1 MFPINSC
8 KGINFNNRYNLS
20 IKSGDIVS
28 IFRHRSRKKTGRV
41 EDLTNV
47 PSKVLEENDQKR
59 ISRSLEETVHFMK
72 EMLGD
77 SDDFVIKRFRVFG
90 RFPAIMFYFLN
101 LTDQNRINNDIL
113 KPLMYVPEHLLGREV
128 SQPDLMDVLIE
139 ETLYDSQAKL
149 DNCANKLVN
158 VILRGETVIVI
169 EGITDA
175 IHIGTRKVEKRSIE
189 SPETEQAIL
198 GPREGFIESIAT
210 NIALIRSRLPT
221 TDLCVK
227 TMQIG
232 RLTKS
237 TVAVCYIK
245 GIANEKVI
253 YEVEKRLSEIDI
265 DAILDVGYLEQFIED
280 NPFSPFPQ
288 TQSTERPDK
297 TVANLIEGRVAI
309 LVDGSPFA
317 LMVPVVFNQFYQT
330 LDDYSSRFLMGSF
343 ARLAR
348 MLALI
353 FSLIF
358 PSLYVSFISFNPELL
373 PTEFAV
379 AVAGGRAGV
388 PYPAVVEVLL
398 IEIAMEVLREA
409 TVRMPKQV
417 GGALSIVGV
426 LVVGEAAVNAS
437 LASPIT
443 VVVIALTSIGS
454 FATPAYVAAFAL
466 RMLRFP
472 ILMLA
477 GIFGLYGVVVGI
489 IFIFNHMLSLKSF
502 GVPYMSPVSPGNS
515 QGMKDVLIRSP
526 LWWMPKRPDFL
537 QSANRDRL
545 GEKNNKELQHNKV
558 GNDQREEAK
567 SGGFKRGH
575 NPSSRDNL
583 N

>member
-1 MFPINSC
+1 MVLFRRRRQK
-8 KGINFNNRYNLS
+8 KGLNQQGANEI
-20 IKSGDIVS
+20 
-28 IFRHRSRKKTGRV
+28 
-41 EDLTNV
+41 
-47 PSKVLEENDQKR
+47 PSKVLEELDQNR
-59 ISRSLEETVHFMK
+59 LTGSIEGTVQFMK
-72 EMLGD
+72 EMLGE
-77 SDDFVIKRFRVFG
+77 SDDFVVKHFQIFG
-90 RFPAIMFYFLN
+90 RFRAVLFYFSN
-101 LTDQNRINNDIL
+101 ITDQDRINNEIL
-113 KPLMYVPEHLLGREV
+113 KSLMYVPEHLLKREI
-128 SQPDLMDVLIE
+128 SKQDLINVLLE
-139 ETLYDSQAKL
+139 ETLYDSQTSRNHQL
-149 DNCANKLVN
+149 DQLVN

-169 EGITDA
+169 EGITEA
-175 IHIGTRKVEKRSIE
+175 IHIGTRKIEKRSIK

-198 GPREGFIESIAT
+198 GPRESFIESIAT
-210 NIALIRSRLPT
+210 NIALIRYRLPT
-221 TDLCVK
+221 PDLCIK
-227 TMQIG
+227 TMEIG

-237 TVAVCYIK
+237 MVSVCYIK
-245 GIANEKVI
+245 GIAEDKVI
-253 YEVEKRLSEIDI
+253 KEVEKRLSEIDI

-297 TVANLIEGRVAI
+297 TVANLAEGRVAI

-317 LMVPVVFNQFYQT
+317 LIVPVVFNQFYQT
-330 LDDYSSRFLMGSF
+330 FDDYSSRFLMGSF

-348 MLALI
+348 MQALV

-388 PYPAVVEVLL
+388 PYPAVVEVLI

-426 LVVGEAAVNAS
+426 LVVGEAAVNAG

-472 ILMLA
+472 ILFLA
-477 GIFGLYGVVVGI
+477 GIFGLFGVVIGI

-515 QGMKDVLIRSP
+515 QGLKDVIFRSP
-526 LWWMPKRPDFL
+526 LWWMPKRPVFL
-537 QSANRDRL
+537 QSTNRDRL
-545 GEKNNKELQHNKV
+545 GEVKNKVLQHSKV

-567 SGGFKRGH
+567 NGGYKRGH
-575 NPSSRDNL
+575 NGSSGDNL

>member
-1 MFPINSC
+1 M
-8 KGINFNNRYNLS
+8 S
-20 IKSGDIVS
+20 ILRRLG
-28 IFRHRSRKKTGRV
+28 RKKSPLI
-41 EDLTNV
+41 ENSKEI
-47 PSKVLEENDQKR
+47 PSKVLEENNQNR
-59 ISRSLEETVHFMK
+59 ISGSIEETVHFMK
-72 EMLGD
+72 KMLGD
-77 SDDFVIKRFRVFG
+77 SDDFMIKHFRVFG
-90 RFPAIMFYFLN
+90 RFRAVMFYCSN
-101 LTDQNRINNDIL
+101 ITNQDRINNDIL
-113 KPLMYVPEHLLGREV
+113 KPLMYIPEHLVGREIV
-128 SQPDLMDVLIE
+128 QPDLNNVLLE
-139 ETLYDSQAKL
+139 EVLYDSQINL
-149 DNCANKLVN
+149 DNRLNQLVN
-158 VILRGETVIVI
+158 VILRGGTVIVI
-169 EGITDA
+169 EGLTDA
-175 IHIGTRKVEKRSIE
+175 FHISTRKVEKRSIE

-198 GPREGFIESIAT
+198 GAREGFIESIAT

-221 TDLCVK
+221 TDFCVK

-253 YEVEKRLSEIDI
+253 KEVEKRLLEIDT

-297 TVANLIEGRVAI
+297 TVANLVEGRVAI

-317 LMVPVVFNQFYQT
+317 LIVPVVFNQFYQT

-343 ARLAR
+343 SRLAR

-379 AVAGGRAGV
+379 AVAGGRAAV
-388 PYPAVVEVLL
+388 PYPAVVEVLI
-398 IEIAMEVLREA
+398 IEISMEVLREA

-426 LVVGEAAVNAS
+426 LVVGEAAVNAG

-537 QSANRDRL
+537 QPANRDRL
-545 GEKNNKELQHNKV
+545 GEQSNKVLQHNKV
-558 GNDQREEAK
+558 GNDQREEVK
-567 SGGFKRGH
+567 SGGFKRDH
-575 NPSSRDNL
+575 DHSSRDNL